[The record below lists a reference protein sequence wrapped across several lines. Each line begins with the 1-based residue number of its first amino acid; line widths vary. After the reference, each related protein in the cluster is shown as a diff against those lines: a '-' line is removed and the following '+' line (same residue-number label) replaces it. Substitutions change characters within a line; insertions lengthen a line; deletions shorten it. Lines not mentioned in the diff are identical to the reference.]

1 MPSFNIDTWFTD
13 IKCAFIDTLEESNVP
28 MSYINIAKKIGL
40 KQYDPNNWF
49 AMHIM
54 GELVDE
60 GEVVKEMKGGKTK
73 YTIPGRVYAEMPEL
87 LEELSNAEL
96 KQRLSAVGQKVG
108 GKKAELVERLRDY
121 MAEK

>member
-1 MPSFNIDTWFTD
+1 VFSLPSLH
-13 IKCAFIDTLEESNVP
+13 IKYCVLSSCHYALASQALAV
-28 MSYINIAKKIGL
+28 
-40 KQYDPNNWF
+40 
-49 AMHIM
+49 
-54 GELVDE
+54 
-60 GEVVKEMKGGKTK
+60 K

>member
-1 MPSFNIDTWFTD
+1 MVTILTILALS
-13 IKCAFIDTLEESNVP
+13 
-28 MSYINIAKKIGL
+28 IATVSH
-40 KQYDPNNWF
+40 
-49 AMHIM
+49 A
-54 GELVDE
+54 DE